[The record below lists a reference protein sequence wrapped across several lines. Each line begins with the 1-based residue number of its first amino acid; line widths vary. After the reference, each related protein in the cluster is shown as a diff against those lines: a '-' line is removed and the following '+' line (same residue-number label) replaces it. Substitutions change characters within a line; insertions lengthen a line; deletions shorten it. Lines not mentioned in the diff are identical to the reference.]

1 MNSLYYQKRL
11 SRNIGD
17 KFFTSLS
24 VICAL
29 IAILPLIFLVTYI
42 LYKGGSQIT
51 PELFT
56 LEPNPPG
63 DDLDAGGINPAL
75 IGTLIITTIA
85 SIIALPVG
93 VGGGIYLAEYSKGG
107 AFSRFIRFGVNVLA
121 GVPSI
126 IAGVFIY
133 ALIVSTKILFG
144 SMYSGLA
151 GGMALSILMLPTVI
165 KTTDEGLKL
174 VPNELRYASLGVGAS
189 MYTTIL
195 KITLPSAF
203 RSIATGVVL
212 GMARAAGETA
222 PLIFT
227 ALIRTLIGLVP
238 AIMLTSPL
246 FGVSILK
253 LGLPLLFLFLSLY
266 LFGITLGLFVSS
278 GLIRFGPSF
287 ENIAWSS
294 LFLLAPLGCIYYPI
308 EILPELF
315 QFIAKGLPLVYI
327 FDETRNILLNGSI
340 DYTNLKQAYL
350 LNLIYLIIGI
360 VLFYLSFL
368 RARIKG
374 TLINMGE

>member
-1 MNSLYYQKRL
+1 MNSLYFQKRL

-42 LYKGGSQIT
+42 LIKGGSQIT

-85 SIIALPVG
+85 SIIAIPVG

-174 VPNELRYASLGVGAS
+174 VPMS
-189 MYTTIL
+189 
-195 KITLPSAF
+195 
-203 RSIATGVVL
+203 
-212 GMARAAGETA
+212 
-222 PLIFT
+222 
-227 ALIRTLIGLVP
+227 
-238 AIMLTSPL
+238 
-246 FGVSILK
+246 
-253 LGLPLLFLFLSLY
+253 
-266 LFGITLGLFVSS
+266 
-278 GLIRFGPSF
+278 
-287 ENIAWSS
+287 
-294 LFLLAPLGCIYYPI
+294 
-308 EILPELF
+308 
-315 QFIAKGLPLVYI
+315 
-327 FDETRNILLNGSI
+327 
-340 DYTNLKQAYL
+340 
-350 LNLIYLIIGI
+350 
-360 VLFYLSFL
+360 
-368 RARIKG
+368 
-374 TLINMGE
+374 

>member
-24 VICAL
+24 VICAS

-42 LYKGGSQIT
+42 LIKGGSQIT

-85 SIIALPVG
+85 SIIAIPVG

-107 AFSRFIRFGVNVLA
+107 SFSRFIRFGVNVLA

-195 KITLPSAF
+195 KVTLPSAF

-212 GMARAAGETA
+212 GIARAAGETA

-227 ALIRTLIGLVP
+227 AFFSYYYITG
-238 AIMLTSPL
+238 
-246 FGVSILK
+246 FG
-253 LGLPLLFLFLSLY
+253 
-266 LFGITLGLFVSS
+266 
-278 GLIRFGPSF
+278 
-287 ENIAWSS
+287 
-294 LFLLAPLGCIYYPI
+294 
-308 EILPELF
+308 
-315 QFIAKGLPLVYI
+315 
-327 FDETRNILLNGSI
+327 D
-340 DYTNLKQAYL
+340 
-350 LNLIYLIIGI
+350 
-360 VLFYLSFL
+360 LFYEMGSL
-368 RARIKG
+368 AV
-374 TLINMGE
+374 LI